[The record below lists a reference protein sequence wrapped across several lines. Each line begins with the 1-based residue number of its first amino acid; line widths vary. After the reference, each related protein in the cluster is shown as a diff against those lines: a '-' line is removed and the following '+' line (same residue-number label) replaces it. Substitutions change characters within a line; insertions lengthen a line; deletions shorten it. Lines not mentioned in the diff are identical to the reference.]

1 MTLRL
6 AFKNVKYQ
14 TLLSKSDYEW
24 TVLMSDLKF
33 EHLRHKPPAEL
44 TQERPL
50 IIACSPLHSKVN
62 LSTIMRTA
70 GCCGVGEVIATG
82 NGKVDPKI
90 ARDGAENVKL
100 TVKRSLVPV
109 LKKLKL
115 DGYQLVGLEQTTN
128 SSALGNYQFPH
139 KCVLVIGAERDGLS
153 PECLEILDAVV
164 EIPIWGLP
172 YSYNVATATSICM
185 LAYCMQYPNG

>member
-1 MTLRL
+1 
-6 AFKNVKYQ
+6 
-14 TLLSKSDYEW
+14 
-24 TVLMSDLKF
+24 
-33 EHLRHKPPAEL
+33 
-44 TQERPL
+44 
-50 IIACSPLHSKVN
+50 
-62 LSTIMRTA
+62 MRTA

-172 YSYNVATATSICM
+172 YSYNVATATSICV